1 MDDRVNRLRLRAA
14 IEAEIMRRVREL
26 DDHMTREEVERIGAQ
41 EGVAPEEA
49 VQMFLSLKG
58 ATWEG
63 RLASS
68 ASFTRPLRRT
78 GITCASTPRGSK
90 GPEGWPNPE
99 QLALGSLGPAKT
111 YSEATRPLES
121 SV

>member
-1 MDDRVNRLRLRAA
+1 MEDDRVNRLRLRTA

-26 DDHMTREEVERIGAQ
+26 DDHMTREEVERIGAR

-63 RLASS
+63 WLGKLGELHEASPADWDYVRFDPAWFERTGRLAK
-68 ASFTRPLRRT
+68 P
-78 GITCASTPRGSK
+78 
-90 GPEGWPNPE
+90 
-99 QLALGSLGPAKT
+99 
-111 YSEATRPLES
+111 
-121 SV
+121 